1 MSIKPEIPLLVLCGG
16 EATRLK
22 KINASNV
29 PKILLKKDNRYFLEY
44 LLLNIKKKKI
54 NDIHFLCDN
63 RIEEIKN
70 VGSSFA
76 SKYKLN
82 CNFIEDGPIRLG
94 TGGAIKNLCKK
105 IKLNKFHLTF
115 GDSLTIFNHKLY
127 NDFIYKNPDKNIMT
141 VYLNKKSLDQ
151 KNIKIKNDRIINY
164 KKNSL
169 DDDYLFIDY
178 GFMTFCSSIFLNYKK
193 DCFDLSDIIML
204 LIKDNLLL
212 PFYCDKRFYEIGTP
226 KSYNQFQNL
235 SDQKLKSL
243 GYI

>member
-1 MSIKPEIPLLVLCGG
+1 MSIKPEIPLLVYV
-16 EATRLK
+16 EERLQDS

-44 LLLNIKKKKI
+44 LLLNIKKKI

-105 IKLNKFHLTF
+105 
-115 GDSLTIFNHKLY
+115 
-127 NDFIYKNPDKNIMT
+127 
-141 VYLNKKSLDQ
+141 
-151 KNIKIKNDRIINY
+151 
-164 KKNSL
+164 
-169 DDDYLFIDY
+169 
-178 GFMTFCSSIFLNYKK
+178 
-193 DCFDLSDIIML
+193 LS
-204 LIKDNLLL
+204 
-212 PFYCDKRFYEIGTP
+212 
-226 KSYNQFQNL
+226 
-235 SDQKLKSL
+235 
-243 GYI
+243 